1 MLSPILVP
9 NCMSI
14 GRCVKFSG
22 NLIFHFA
29 ITISFFS
36 KQRYWKV
43 CLDKTN
49 ECKCNNILL
58 IKLHQ
63 REIHNGRFRC
73 GDVSQ
78 HRAGTS
84 KNPGGGGYLVGFWIG
99 MLSTARRL
107 ETLRGSKKGGR
118 NYTFCPILMKNRGR
132 NTTFS
137 SFLLKYRG
145 RNYTNFP
152 ETWKRGV
159 EMAEHM

>member
-22 NLIFHFA
+22 NLMFHFA

-36 KQRYWKV
+36 KKKI
-43 CLDKTN
+43 LKSLPDKTN

-63 REIHNGRFRC
+63 REIHNGRFRY
-73 GDVSQ
+73 GYLPQ

-84 KNPGGGGYLVGFWIG
+84 KNTGICCPLPVSARCSWWQVTFVTHFRYQYNIIG
-99 MLSTARRL
+99 WMGHVYRRSNDSFDQH
-107 ETLRGSKKGGR
+107 TSHKHIIIVNVYIGC
-118 NYTFCPILMKNRGR
+118 NAAIVVCCYYIL
-132 NTTFS
+132 
-137 SFLLKYRG
+137 
-145 RNYTNFP
+145 
-152 ETWKRGV
+152 
-159 EMAEHM
+159 